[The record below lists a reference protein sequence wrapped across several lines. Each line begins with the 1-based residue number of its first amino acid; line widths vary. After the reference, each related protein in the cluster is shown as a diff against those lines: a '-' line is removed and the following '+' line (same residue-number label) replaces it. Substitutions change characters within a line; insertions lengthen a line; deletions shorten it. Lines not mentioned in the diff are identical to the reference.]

1 MPTQLPPPGA
11 EDALYLVDLSSY
23 IFRAYHALPPLSSP
37 GGEPTHAT
45 YGTVSM
51 LHKLIGERK
60 PALLAVAMDTKG
72 PTFRDELFDAY
83 KANRGEPPPDLSVQ
97 IARSREIVE
106 AYNIPIFQEEGVEA
120 DDLIA
125 SIAQQTQ
132 KKGLFLVIVGADKD
146 LMQLVNDRVVL
157 WDTMRDVV
165 YGPEEVEAKFGVKPS
180 QMRDLLAL
188 MGDSVDNVPGVPS
201 IGIKTAAE
209 LLRQFGSIDEAYKR
223 LDEIPKKRTR
233 EALAQHEAEARLSQ
247 QLVSLRDDVPCK
259 LELDKLRYGG
269 ADYDKLRRL
278 YNELGFQRMIATI
291 PAPELSR
298 PKAKAEHAPVFE
310 AVTSAKALE
319 AIAKAAQKKGKLA
332 VGVET
337 TAKAAMRAALVGISL
352 AIEPGRGFYVP
363 LLHRYIGAPKQLTL
377 AEVKQILG
385 PVLADP
391 DIAKIGHDLKY
402 VDVVLGRHGMPLR
415 GIAFDTMMASYL
427 VDPERIHDLPAL
439 AKRELDVDLPT
450 FDQVT
455 EKTRSKQLTF
465 DQVSI
470 ERATEYA
477 GAGIEA
483 TLRAAE
489 VLETA
494 VAAAGVASV
503 MRDIEIPLSLVLAD
517 MERTGVLVDVR
528 ELSRL
533 GEMVQAQIV
542 ELEAKCKEL
551 AGRDFNVNSPRQLEV
566 VLFDE
571 LKLKPIK
578 RTKTARSTD
587 AEVLEQLASEHP
599 LPRLIL
605 EHRQL
610 SKLKGTYIDALPALI
625 HPETGRVHCEWSQA
639 VAATGRISSNDP
651 NLQNIPIRTELGRS
665 IRKAFVAP
673 EGMQI
678 VSADYSQIE
687 LRVLAHLSKDP
698 VLIDAFR
705 RGQDIHTRTA
715 MEVFGLTADQV
726 EAEHRRRAKAINFGI
741 IYGMGEVALAKRID
755 VSRAEAAHFIEAYF
769 QRYEA
774 VRRFL
779 DQTLDEAR
787 QTGVVH
793 TLFGRRRVLSNIRS
807 ANPMLR
813 AAAERIAQNTPI
825 QGTAADLLKIAMIK
839 LARPVVPGARMVL
852 TVHDELVFEVP
863 NEHVE
868 EAKERIRETMQN
880 VAELEVP
887 LVVDVSSG
895 PSWGDAK

>member
-1 MPTQLPPPGA
+1 MPAQLPPPGA

-37 GGEPTHAT
+37 AGEPTHAT

-60 PALLAVAMDTKG
+60 PALLAVAMDAKG
-72 PTFRDELFDAY
+72 PTFRDELYDAY

-97 IARSREIVE
+97 INRSREIVE
-106 AYNIPIFQEEGVEA
+106 AYEIPIFQEQGVEA

-125 SIAQQTQ
+125 SIAKLTE
-132 KKGLFLVIVGADKD
+132 KAGLFLVIVGADKD
-146 LMQLVNDRVVL
+146 LMQLVSERVVL

-165 YGPEEVEAKFGVKPS
+165 YGPEEVEAKFGVPPS
-180 QMRDLLAL
+180 QIRDLLAL
-188 MGDSVDNVPGVPS
+188 MGDSSDNVPGVPS
-201 IGIKTAAE
+201 VGIKTAAE
-209 LLRQFGSIDEAYKR
+209 LLRQFGSIDEAYRR
-223 LDEIPKKRTR
+223 LDEITKKRTR
-233 EALAQHEAEARLSQ
+233 EALAQHEDKARLSQ
-247 QLVSLRDDVPCK
+247 RLVSLRDDIPCV
-259 LELDKLRYGG
+259 LDREKLRFGR

-291 PAPELSR
+291 PAPEPLH
-298 PKAKAEHAPVFE
+298 AKAERPVVFRSITTKE
-310 AVTSAKALE
+310 ELSALVA
-319 AIAKAAQKKGKLA
+319 AAKEKNRLA

-337 TAKAAMRAALVGISL
+337 TSKAATRAVLVGVSL
-352 AIEPGRGFYVP
+352 SVQPGEGFYLP
-363 LLHRYIGAPKQLTL
+363 LLHRYIGAPKQLGMD
-377 AEVKQILG
+377 EVREILG
-385 PVLADP
+385 PVLNDP
-391 DIAKIGHDLKY
+391 SIAKVGHDLKY
-402 VDVVLGRHGMPLR
+402 IDVVLTRHGLPLR
-415 GIAFDTMMASYL
+415 GITFDTMMASYL
-427 VDPERIHDLPAL
+427 VDPERAHDLPSL
-439 AKRELDVDLPT
+439 AKRELDVDLPSY
-450 FDQVT
+450 DQIT
-455 EKTRSKQLTF
+455 EKTRTRQLGF
-465 DQVSI
+465 DQVEI
-470 ERATEYA
+470 ERATAYA
-477 GAGIEA
+477 AAGIEA
-483 TLRAAE
+483 TFRAAE
-489 VLETA
+489 KLEEE
-494 VAAAGVASV
+494 VARVGVAGL
-503 MRDIEIPLSLVLAD
+503 MREIEIPLSLVLAD
-517 MERTGVLVDVR
+517 MERLGVLVDVR
-528 ELSRL
+528 ELARL
-533 GEMVQAQIV
+533 GEMVQGQIA
-542 ELEAKCKEL
+542 ELEAQCKEL
-551 AGRDFNVNSPRQLEV
+551 AGRDFNVASPRQLEV

-587 AEVLEQLASEHP
+587 AEVLEQLAAEHP
-599 LPRLIL
+599 LPKLIL

-715 MEVFGLTADQV
+715 MEVFGVPAEAID
-726 EAEHRRRAKAINFGI
+726 AEHRRRAKAINFGI
-741 IYGMGEVALAKRID
+741 IYGMGEVALAKRTD
-755 VSRAEAAHFIEAYF
+755 VTRAEAASFIDAYF
-769 QRYEA
+769 RKYEA
-774 VRRFL
+774 VRSFL
-779 DQTLDEAR
+779 DRTLEEAR
-787 QTGVVH
+787 KTGVVH

-825 QGTAADLLKIAMIK
+825 QGTAADLLKMAMIR

-868 EAKERIRETMQN
+868 EAKVRIRETMQN

-887 LVVDVSSG
+887 LVVEVSSG
-895 PSWGDAK
+895 PSWGEAK